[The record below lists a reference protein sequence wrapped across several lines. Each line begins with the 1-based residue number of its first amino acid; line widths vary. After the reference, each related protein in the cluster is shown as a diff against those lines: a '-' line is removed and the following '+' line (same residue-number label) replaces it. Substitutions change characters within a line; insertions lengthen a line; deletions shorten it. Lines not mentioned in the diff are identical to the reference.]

1 MFLLELVNEKSVATG
16 LFRTGYRNFEREKTI
31 FNTAIHVCGLSSLQL
46 WCAKKKKMSQ
56 LWCAKKKKR
65 ENDEMWSV
73 VKDCFR
79 FASDRN

>member
-1 MFLLELVNEKSVATG
+1 MFLLELVNEKSVAIG

-46 WCAKKKKMSQ
+46 WCAKKKKNEPTVVCQ
-56 LWCAKKKKR
+56 KKKR
-65 ENDEMWSV
+65 ENDEIWSV